1 MRTLT
6 ALAFL
11 LCLTLPAA
19 AQSAPELFKKTCQ
32 NCHSADGRGNTVPG
46 KKMNIP
52 DLASPAVQSLSD
64 EAMFETI
71 AYGTGHKEYPH
82 AFANRGVP
90 PAVIRD
96 LVKFIRTLKK

>member
-1 MRTLT
+1 MRMLT
-6 ALAFL
+6 ALAFIV
-11 LCLTLPAA
+11 CLSLAAA
-19 AQSAPELFKKTCQ
+19 AQDPPELYKKTCQ
-32 NCHSADGRGNTVPG
+32 NCHGADGEGNTVPG

-52 DLASPAVQSLSD
+52 DLASPEVQSLSD

-71 AYGTGHKEYPH
+71 AYGQQHKQYPH
-82 AFANRGVP
+82 AYAERGVS